1 MTSGV
6 LFCTRYIANGRRF
19 RAMSV
24 VDHWRFRRQLIEP
37 DFFDRETEVAQP
49 WNEWRHGLATLALI

>member
-49 WNEWRHGLATLALI
+49 